1 MLSLNLNY
9 NSIMKIATIK
19 EISDLLND
27 GPREYTN
34 FNPQKLYELL
44 SEVEREEMEAEMD
57 KRAEAAI
64 ADMEDRY
71 ANADI
76 PF

>member
-1 MLSLNLNY
+1 MLSLNPKY

-19 EISDLLND
+19 EISDLLTD

-44 SEVEREEMEAEMD
+44 SEAEREEMEAEMD

-71 ANADI
+71 ANAEI

>member
-1 MLSLNLNY
+1 METT
-9 NSIMKIATIK
+9 TIK
-19 EISDLLND
+19 KISEMLND

-44 SEVEREEMEAEMD
+44 SRAERQEMEAEMD
-57 KRAEAAI
+57 KRAEATI

>member
-1 MLSLNLNY
+1 METTTIKKISEMLS
-9 NSIMKIATIK
+9 
-19 EISDLLND
+19 D

-34 FNPQKLYELL
+34 FNPQKLYALL
-44 SEVEREEMEAEMD
+44 SEAEREEMETEMD

>member
-1 MLSLNLNY
+1 MFGYVLCLGMEITTIKKISDMLS
-9 NSIMKIATIK
+9 
-19 EISDLLND
+19 D

-44 SEVEREEMEAEMD
+44 SEAEREEMETEMD

-64 ADMEDRY
+64 ADMEHRY

>member
-1 MLSLNLNY
+1 
-9 NSIMKIATIK
+9 MKIATIK
-19 EISDLLND
+19 EISDLLTD

-44 SEVEREEMEAEMD
+44 SEAEREEMEAEMD

-71 ANADI
+71 ANAEI

>member
-1 MLSLNLNY
+1 MFGYVLCLGMEITKIKKISDMLS
-9 NSIMKIATIK
+9 
-19 EISDLLND
+19 D

-44 SEVEREEMEAEMD
+44 SEAEREEMEAEMD